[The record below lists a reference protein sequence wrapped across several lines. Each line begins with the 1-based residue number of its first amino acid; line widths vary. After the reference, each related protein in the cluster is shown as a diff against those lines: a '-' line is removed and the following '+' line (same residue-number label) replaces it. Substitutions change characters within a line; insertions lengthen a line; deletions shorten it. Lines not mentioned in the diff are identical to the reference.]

1 MRQEKFNA
9 LLRQVYATFGRTP
22 PVSDVRDV
30 IWDKIRDV
38 PDEAVPFMAD
48 QLCNRDELPRNVARA
63 LTEAWGAWKSA
74 NPARIVREH
83 CPHCLDEGVFHCWA
97 QEPGNGRWHKFAVPC
112 PYCQTPEDGSRV
124 PADLRAMKAAGVDI
138 MPPDYAG
145 GPVAYDRWRGY
156 GCLWPVDLDTGT
168 PRPQMRVG
176 VDMRQDASRV
186 RHIPARERQDTV
198 PAEHW

>member
-63 LTEAWGAWKSA
+63 LSEAWGAWKSA

-145 GPVAYDRWRGY
+145 GPVAYDRWLGY

-176 VDMRQDASRV
+176 VDMRQDGRRV

>member
-156 GCLWPVDLDTGT
+156 GCLWPADLDTGT

-176 VDMRQDASRV
+176 VDMRQDARRV
-186 RHIPARERQDTV
+186 RHLPAAERQDAA
-198 PAEHW
+198 PAENW

>member
-48 QLCNRDELPRNVARA
+48 QLCNRDELPRNVARV

-156 GCLWPVDLDTGT
+156 GCLWPADLDTST

-176 VDMRQDASRV
+176 VDMRQDARRV

>member
-63 LTEAWGAWKSA
+63 LSEAWGAWKSA

-176 VDMRQDASRV
+176 VDMRQDARRV

>member
-63 LTEAWGAWKSA
+63 LSEAWGAWKSA

-176 VDMRQDASRV
+176 VDMRQDGRRV

>member
-1 MRQEKFNA
+1 MRQEKFDGM
-9 LLRQVYATFGRTP
+9 LRQVYATFGRTP
-22 PVSDVRDV
+22 PVGDVRAV

-38 PDEAVPFMAD
+38 PDEAAPFLAD
-48 QLCNRDELPRNVARA
+48 QLCNRDEMPRNVAMA
-63 LTEAWGAWKSA
+63 LTDAWGAWKSA

-145 GPVAYDRWRGY
+145 GPVAYDRWHGY
-156 GCLWPVDLDTGT
+156 GCLWPADLDTGT

-176 VDMRQDASRV
+176 VDMRQDARRV

>member
-9 LLRQVYATFGRTP
+9 LLRQVYATFGRMP

-156 GCLWPVDLDTGT
+156 GCLWPADLDTGT

-176 VDMRQDASRV
+176 VDMRQDARRV

-198 PAEHW
+198 PAEYW

>member
-1 MRQEKFNA
+1 MRQEKFDGM
-9 LLRQVYATFGRTP
+9 LRQVYATFGRTP
-22 PVSDVRDV
+22 PVGDVRAV

-38 PDEAVPFMAD
+38 PDEAAPFLAD

-63 LTEAWGAWKSA
+63 LTDAWGAWKSA

-145 GPVAYDRWRGY
+145 GPVAYDRQRGY
-156 GCLWPVDLDTGT
+156 GCLWPVELDTST

-176 VDMRQDASRV
+176 VDMRQDDRRV
-186 RHIPARERQDTV
+186 RHIPARERQDV
-198 PAEHW
+198 AQAENW

>member
-156 GCLWPVDLDTGT
+156 GCLWPADLDTGT

-176 VDMRQDASRV
+176 VDMRQDARRV

-198 PAEHW
+198 PAEHL

>member
-1 MRQEKFNA
+1 MRQEKFDGM
-9 LLRQVYATFGRTP
+9 LRQVYATFGRTP
-22 PVSDVRDV
+22 PVGDVRAV

-38 PDEAVPFMAD
+38 PDEAAPFLAD

-63 LTEAWGAWKSA
+63 LAEAWGAWKSA

-145 GPVAYDRWRGY
+145 GPVAYDRWHGY
-156 GCLWPVDLDTGT
+156 GCLWPADLDTST

-176 VDMRQDASRV
+176 VDMRQDDRRV
-186 RHIPARERQDTV
+186 RHIPARERQDV
-198 PAEHW
+198 VQAENW

>member
-83 CPHCLDEGVFHCWA
+83 CPHCLDEGVFHCWSE
-97 QEPGNGRWHKFAVPC
+97 EPGKGRWHKFAVPC

-145 GPVAYDRWRGY
+145 GPVAYDRQRGY
-156 GCLWPVDLDTGT
+156 GCLWPVELDTST

-176 VDMRQDASRV
+176 VDMRQDARRV

>member
-38 PDEAVPFMAD
+38 PDEAMPFMAD

-156 GCLWPVDLDTGT
+156 GCLWPADLDTGT

-176 VDMRQDASRV
+176 VDMRQDARRV

>member
-1 MRQEKFNA
+1 MRSEKFDD
-9 LLRQVYATFGRTP
+9 LIRQVYATFGRAMP
-22 PVSDVRDV
+22 NGDVKAV
-30 IWDKIRDV
+30 IWDKVRDV
-38 PDEAVPFMAD
+38 PDEAVPFLAD

-97 QEPGNGRWHKFAVPC
+97 QEPGKGRWHKFAVPC

-156 GCLWPVDLDTGT
+156 GCLWPVELDTST

-176 VDMRQDASRV
+176 VDMRQDDRRV

>member
-1 MRQEKFNA
+1 M
-9 LLRQVYATFGRTP
+9 
-22 PVSDVRDV
+22 

-38 PDEAVPFMAD
+38 PDEAAPFLAD

-63 LTEAWGAWKSA
+63 LAEAWGAWKSA
-74 NPARIVREH
+74 TPARIVREH

-156 GCLWPVDLDTGT
+156 GCLWPADLDTGT

-176 VDMRQDASRV
+176 VDMRQDARRV

>member
-156 GCLWPVDLDTGT
+156 GCLWPADLDTST

-176 VDMRQDASRV
+176 VDMRQDARRV

>member
-1 MRQEKFNA
+1 MRQEKFDGM
-9 LLRQVYATFGRTP
+9 LRQVYATFGRTP
-22 PVSDVRDV
+22 PVGDVRAV

-38 PDEAVPFMAD
+38 PDEAAPFLAD

-156 GCLWPVDLDTGT
+156 GCLWPADLDTST

-176 VDMRQDASRV
+176 VDMRQDARRV

>member
-156 GCLWPVDLDTGT
+156 GCLWPADLDTGT

-176 VDMRQDASRV
+176 VDMRRDARRV

>member
-156 GCLWPVDLDTGT
+156 GCLWPADLDTGT

-176 VDMRQDASRV
+176 VDMRQDARRV

>member
-1 MRQEKFNA
+1 MRQEQFNA

-156 GCLWPVDLDTGT
+156 GCLWPADLDTST

-176 VDMRQDASRV
+176 VDMRQDARRV

>member
-1 MRQEKFNA
+1 MRQEKFDGM
-9 LLRQVYATFGRTP
+9 LRQVYATFGRTP
-22 PVSDVRDV
+22 PVGDVRAV

-38 PDEAVPFMAD
+38 PDEAAPFLAD
-48 QLCNRDELPRNVARA
+48 QLCNRDEMPRNVARA
-63 LTEAWGAWKSA
+63 LTDAWGAWKSA

-145 GPVAYDRWRGY
+145 GPVAYDRWHGY
-156 GCLWPVDLDTGT
+156 GCLWPVDLDTST

-176 VDMRQDASRV
+176 VDMRQDDRRV
-186 RHIPARERQDTV
+186 RHIPARERQDV
-198 PAEHW
+198 AQAENW

>member
-74 NPARIVREH
+74 NPARIVRGH

-156 GCLWPVDLDTGT
+156 GCLWPADLDTGT

-176 VDMRQDASRV
+176 VDMRQDARRV
-186 RHIPARERQDTV
+186 RHIPARERQDMV

>member
-1 MRQEKFNA
+1 MRQEKFDGM
-9 LLRQVYATFGRTP
+9 LRQVYATFGRTP
-22 PVSDVRDV
+22 PVGDVRAV

-38 PDEAVPFMAD
+38 PDEAAPFLAD

-63 LTEAWGAWKSA
+63 LSEAWGAWKSA

-83 CPHCLDEGVFHCWA
+83 CPHCLDDGVFHCWA

-156 GCLWPVDLDTGT
+156 GYLWPADLDTGT

-176 VDMRQDASRV
+176 VDMRQDARRV
-186 RHIPARERQDTV
+186 RHIPARERQDMV

>member
-63 LTEAWGAWKSA
+63 LTEAWSAWKSA

-145 GPVAYDRWRGY
+145 GPVAYDRWHGY
-156 GCLWPVDLDTGT
+156 GCLWPADLDTGT

-176 VDMRQDASRV
+176 VDMRQDARRV

>member
-97 QEPGNGRWHKFAVPC
+97 QEPGKGRWHKFAVPC

-156 GCLWPVDLDTGT
+156 GCLWPADLDTGT

-176 VDMRQDASRV
+176 VDMRQDARRV
-186 RHIPARERQDTV
+186 RHIPARERQDMV

>member
-97 QEPGNGRWHKFAVPC
+97 QEPGKGRWHKFAVPC

-156 GCLWPVDLDTGT
+156 GCLWPADLDTGT

-176 VDMRQDASRV
+176 VDMRQDARRV